1 MATPTRA
8 ELSQESC
15 KVADPLY
22 VARQHHVE
30 ESADSNGTSRGGRG
44 VNGETSMQP
53 YPGGE
58 NSVIQDPTTTA
69 ILTAVE
75 QQLTRYF
82 GAMAARADAVQQAGE
97 AGRAELI
104 THFQQQIDVLRSEL
118 DRGQQANEGYERAL
132 QTALEERLTEFA
144 SNQHWR
150 FTEVESRLERI
161 SEDVAMGPIA
171 QIEAATLPMQQRFDH
186 TTELLASRIEEL
198 QKAARRFDE
207 QSSALV
213 QHVNDTTSALS
224 RRMDD
229 AGRTFNANLDER
241 TLAFSQRVDEAN
253 NSMRTHV
260 AEQVQQFSRRI
271 EEADTRFV
279 DRMLAMEERLNE
291 QTGERLAAVE
301 ATIGRISTGIDEA
314 IVALSH
320 RVIELENNHAA
331 VLGRFDEMAEQMKQ
345 VDEEAINQLREQ
357 MSSAVGESMLVRIE
371 LERVATSTG
380 EEFDKINVRM
390 GELASTITETVMDVS
405 TAVQLERL
413 EEIERALIEL
423 DPAQFVRKSEVNG
436 TASSTPFA
444 APPHPAPMSTD
455 ATTSES
461 NLSSW

>member
-1 MATPTRA
+1 M
-8 ELSQESC
+8 
-15 KVADPLY
+15 
-22 VARQHHVE
+22 ARQKNVE
-30 ESADSNGTSRGGRG
+30 ESADSTGTLGNGRG
-44 VNGETSMQP
+44 AYIENSVHHQP
-53 YPGGE
+53 T
-58 NSVIQDPTTTA
+58 NAQSVIQDATTTA

-104 THFQQQIDVLRSEL
+104 THFQHQIDLLRAEV
-118 DRGQQANEGYERAL
+118 DRSHHSIEGYEQAL

-144 SNQHWR
+144 ANQHWR
-150 FTEVESRLERI
+150 FAEMEGRLDRLGEEVAL
-161 SEDVAMGPIA
+161 GPIS
-171 QIEAATLPMQQRFDH
+171 QIEAATSPMQQRFDH
-186 TTELLASRIEEL
+186 TAELLASRIEEL

-224 RRMDD
+224 RRMDET
-229 AGRTFNANLDER
+229 GRTFNANLDER
-241 TLAFSQRVDEAN
+241 TLAFSQRVDDAN
-253 NSMRTHV
+253 SAMRTHV
-260 AEQVQQFSRRI
+260 AEQVAQFSRRI
-271 EEADTRFV
+271 EESDTRVV
-279 DRMLAMEERLNE
+279 DRMLAMEERINE
-291 QTGERLAAVE
+291 QTGVRLAGVE

-320 RVIELENNHAA
+320 RVIEMENNHRD
-331 VLGRFDEMAEQMKQ
+331 VVGRIQEMAEQMKH

-380 EEFDKINVRM
+380 EEFDKINVRI
-390 GELASTITETVMDVS
+390 GELSATIAESVMDVS

-423 DPAQFVRKSEVNG
+423 DPSQFVRKPQSDHSPTTG
-436 TASSTPFA
+436 FA
-444 APPHPAPMSTD
+444 APEHPAPSDID